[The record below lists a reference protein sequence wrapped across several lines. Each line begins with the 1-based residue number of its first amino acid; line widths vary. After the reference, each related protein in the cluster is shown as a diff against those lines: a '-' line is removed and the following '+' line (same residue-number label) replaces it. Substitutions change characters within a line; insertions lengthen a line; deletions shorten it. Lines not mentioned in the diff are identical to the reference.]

1 MPALAHLFKE
11 DCFHNFRYL
20 FLALHDSQYW
30 KNTAFQNIFL
40 KMLYWYLEQLHPLSF
55 DWLLLGNQ
63 RFAYYVG
70 GRDVRLRRSYQW
82 DPFFP
87 QAICD

>member
-1 MPALAHLFKE
+1 MAARLFKE
-11 DCFHNFRYL
+11 DCFYNFRYL

-30 KNTAFQNIFL
+30 KNTAFRTIFL

-63 RFAYYVG
+63 RFEYYVG
-70 GRDVRLRRSYQW
+70 GRDVLLRRLYQW
-82 DPFFP
+82 DPSFP
-87 QAICD
+87 KLFVIS